1 METEEEEDELGQQQQ
16 QQQPSPPPP
25 PQPEAT
31 TTLVTWPAGAAG
43 VKRQLAPSAEAS
55 PAKRWLLEVFEEG
68 DESDESGDESGAAV
82 DGPGG
87 GP

>member
-1 METEEEEDELGQQQQ
+1 M
-16 QQQPSPPPP
+16 
-25 PQPEAT
+25 
-31 TTLVTWPAGAAG
+31 
-43 VKRQLAPSAEAS
+43 KRQLAPSAEAS